1 MVKKVII
8 IHSRLEILGGAER
21 VFLEIVEV
29 VKSLGLDIEVIT
41 MYKPLIRVGVR
52 TRYVLPK
59 FVKGIPVHLRPLIPM
74 GMIPLTFFNR
84 ASLIILSG
92 GVDLPLYGTL
102 IPFSTCNAVPK
113 ILYLHNIGSFTKR
126 SITST
131 SLFLKLYYGS
141 YQLIYFNF
149 LKLLRDLTLHTSS
162 LLLCNSNSTRKKLK
176 NIYPNLDC
184 IVVYPPVN
192 TRLFS
197 KVRRL
202 ANRKKLIVTIARIDP
217 AKNLESVIEVAKK
230 LVKRERDVKF
240 IIIGFLHKQFEWYY
254 KELIRK
260 IKSEDL
266 ENNVKVVPGA
276 ARRQTLYYL
285 ARAKLYFHPPVAE
298 GFGVSIVE
306 AMSAGVI
313 PVVWDFGGPRETV
326 PAKYRYRNLEEA
338 SSMIENLI
346 NQELKDESER
356 VSHIAEKFSRERF
369 KNTMKKIILRIYDGE
384 QHVK

>member
-1 MVKKVII
+1 MTKKIII
-8 IHSRLEILGGAER
+8 IHSRLETLGGAER
-21 VFLEIVEV
+21 VFLGIVEAI
-29 VKSLGLDIEVIT
+29 KSLGLDAEVIT
-41 MYKPLIRVGVR
+41 TYKPLIKVEVR
-52 TRYVLPK
+52 TRYVLPR

-102 IPFSTCNAVPK
+102 IPFSTYNAVPK
-113 ILYLHNIGSFTKR
+113 ILYLNGISSFTKR
-126 SITST
+126 TLPP
-131 SLFLKLYYGS
+131 SLFSKLYYGS

-162 LLLCNSNSTRKKLK
+162 LVLCNSNFTRENLK
-176 NIYPNLDC
+176 NTYPNSDC

-217 AKNLESVIEVAKK
+217 IKNLESIIEIAKN
-230 LVKRERDVKF
+230 VKREKDIKF
-240 IIIGFLHKQFEWYY
+240 IIIGSLHKQFEWYY
-254 KELIRK
+254 KKLIGK
-260 IKSEDL
+260 IRSEDL
-266 ENNVKVVPGA
+266 RNNVKIVLGGTQ
-276 ARRQTLYYL
+276 RQILYYL

-298 GFGVSIVE
+298 SFGISIVE

-338 SSMIENLI
+338 SSMIESLI

-356 VSHIAEKFSRERF
+356 VSHIAERFSKERF
-369 KNTMKKIILRIYDGE
+369 KNTMKKVILSVNEE
-384 QHVK
+384 QCTK